1 MTFGAAISEHPL
13 ATQAT
18 GEVVGQVL
26 EQVGEAP
33 DLAVL
38 FVTPLPTL
46 TSKAILISPNELGA
60 VSVLVNAIELPTAV
74 ALNVAVPSLNPCTRY
89 PSAVTR

>member
-18 GEVVGQVL
+18 GEVVGEVL
-26 EQVGEAP
+26 ERVGETP

-38 FVTPLPTL
+38 FVTPPH
-46 TSKAILISPNELGA
+46 LGLMA
-60 VSVLVNAIELPTAV
+60 EIAEADCP
-74 ALNVAVPSLNPCTRY
+74 PRP
-89 PSAVTR
+89 P